1 MNRSRR
7 EIDPAATRRAILG
20 SATRV
25 FAERGYAGASYQ
37 LIADEAGLQKSHI
50 QYHFGTKEDLWQTV
64 VDYVT
69 REFTIEF
76 ERLLSEGSPSFEQV
90 IRARHKVL
98 SGHPEYVRLL
108 GWMCLDGAPIPA
120 TMQDRTRQFLNFV
133 MGMPM
138 EEDGPDVP
146 REHLFAI
153 AFGALHGYFL
163 FRRLVEVEGAPAM
176 DLSESAYLE
185 SLLKVLFSKTEVK
198 SVA

>member
-7 EIDPAATRRAILG
+7 EIDPAATRRAILS

-25 FAERGYAGASYQ
+25 FADRGYAGASYQ
-37 LIADEAGLQKSHI
+37 HIADEAGLQKSHI
-50 QYHFGTKEDLWQTV
+50 QYHFGTKEELWRTV

-76 ERLLSEGSPSFEQV
+76 ERLLAEGSPSFEQV
-90 IRARHKVL
+90 IRVRHNVL
-98 SGHPEYVRLL
+98 TNRPEYVRLL
-108 GWMCLDGAPIPA
+108 GWMCLDEAPIPA
-120 TMQDRTRQFLNFV
+120 TMQERTRQFLTSV
-133 MGMPM
+133 LGMPM
-138 EEDGPDVP
+138 EECRADVP

-163 FRRLVEVEGAPAM
+163 FRRLVEVEGAPDM
-176 DLSESAYLE
+176 DLTESAYLE

-198 SVA
+198 SAA